1 MDGFVSYEEDFE
13 EDAVFNRQPVEVDK
27 KRR

>member
-13 EDAVFNRQPVEVDK
+13 EDTMFNRQPVEVNK